1 MKGKS
6 MSQKERV
13 INWLKTGRTLTPLE
27 ALNNRMGMRLG
38 AIIHNLRNEGYDITN
53 ISKEKYAEYKLMS
66 KGGQLNF

>member
-1 MKGKS
+1 

-27 ALNNRMGMRLG
+27 ALNNKMGMRLG

>member
-1 MKGKS
+1 

-13 INWLKTGRTLTPLE
+13 INWLKTGRTLTPKD
-27 ALNNRMGMRLG
+27 AYYNKMGMRLG